1 MTLLATSAFAPDFA
15 HTSAGAG
22 LDVEL
27 SFATGTSPVG
37 VTIPSGT
44 YRVCL
49 APAASDFL
57 RVIAAAINAAA
68 AGAGHTNDVVALTV
82 GADGVLTFA
91 FLGGVTTECDGVAFS
106 APLQRALG
114 FGASVVPPVDNSY
127 AVRGSRPV
135 WYLALLSATKHGPWL
150 PKQAGGTEQTTG
162 GRVYAIAA
170 SATSWQRKHA
180 VSFQPTTPAQ
190 RTAQGADATALL
202 PAPEYMGALG
212 STATAREWSVLDVLQ
227 AARNAACGIAIDNW
241 QTVRAS
247 TSERFWYGYVAG
259 ESLLSPALTAPDET
273 WDAWADWTLGV
284 VLPATGA
291 SITRA

>member
-1 MTLLATSAFAPDFA
+1 MTLAATSAFAPDFT
-15 HTSAGAG
+15 HTAAVGPLADYDLLPADTLG
-22 LDVEL
+22 VPTPCNV
-27 SFATGTSPVG
+27 ATGT
-37 VTIPSGT
+37 
-44 YRVCL
+44 YRMCL

-57 RVIAAAINAAA
+57 RVSQAAINAAMLA
-68 AGAGHTNDVVALTV
+68 EGSTNTCAFALSASGILTI
-82 GADGVLTFA
+82 TFA
-91 FLGGVTTECDGVAFS
+91 AALSSSVTFASGVWQRLGLASNSIALNGS
-106 APLQRALG
+106 LQITG
-114 FGASVVPPVDNSY
+114 T
-127 AVRGSRPV
+127 RPV
-135 WYLALLSATKHGPWL
+135 WHLALLSATKHGPWL

-227 AARNAACGIAIDNW
+227 AARNAPCGVAIDNW